1 MVDQSALMPS
11 DVFAAYRRLR
21 DRSDYPAYC
30 EPFVPVVGKNYG
42 RDGASSRILLCG
54 VAPYYDA
61 ADSYSADDQM
71 ARTEA
76 FERWE
81 SFLRSDASGYGSAFW
96 RLAVRVLN
104 DFGPNCAPGE
114 SPLEALA
121 WTNLSKLNSVK
132 ATAPEAD
139 AALHVLNIE
148 QILREFRVLE
158 PEIAICVSGS
168 SLVAIGE
175 AAFSAFIE
183 LPFVSRNSGTKVYML
198 PNGGH
203 LYWSMH
209 PARKP
214 AAWADN
220 LMADLH
226 EVFGRA
232 P

>member
-1 MVDQSALMPS
+1 MVGHDELMPL

-21 DRSDYPAYC
+21 SRPEYPGYC
-30 EPFVPVVGKNYG
+30 EPFVPVVGRNYG
-42 RDGASSRILLCG
+42 RDGVRSRILFCG

-61 ADSYSADDQM
+61 MDSYSADDQS

-76 FERWE
+76 FARWE
-81 SFLRSDASGYGSAFW
+81 AFLRSDASEYGSAFW
-96 RLAVRVLN
+96 RLVMRVLN
-104 DFGPNCAPGE
+104 DFGPACSLGE

-132 ATAPEAD
+132 ATAPEAE

-168 SLVAIGE
+168 SLVATGE

-183 LPFVSRNSGTKVYML
+183 IPFVSRNSGTKVYML

-203 LYWSMH
+203 VYWTMH

-220 LMADLH
+220 FMADLQ
-226 EVFGRA
+226 EMFGRR

>member
-1 MVDQSALMPS
+1 MVGHDELMPP

-21 DRSDYPAYC
+21 DRPDYPVYC
-30 EPFVPVVGKNYG
+30 EPFVPVVGRNYG

-61 ADSYSADDQM
+61 PDSYSVDDQS

-81 SFLRSDASGYGSAFW
+81 SFLRSDASQYGSAFW
-96 RLAVRVLN
+96 RLAMRVLN
-104 DFGPNCAPGE
+104 DFGPPCPAGE
-114 SPLEALA
+114 NPLDALA

-168 SLVAIGE
+168 SLVGTGE

-183 LPFVSRNSGTKVYML
+183 IPFVARNSGTKVYML

-203 LYWSMH
+203 LYWTMH

-214 AAWADN
+214 AVWADN
-220 LMADLH
+220 LIADLG
-226 EVFGRA
+226 EIFVRRQ
-232 P
+232 